1 MARTEQSGFT
11 LIEVVIVFAIT
22 GMLILIAFTGQDAIR
37 QRAQFDSAV
46 NQLVATVAEAKTDA
60 MAGYN
65 NVDTGATS
73 GQGLGGTCPGGH
85 AGDPNVFAGTVWSAD
100 SVGGVAVVTIDYYKA
115 ETDSVTKNLD
125 GVSCRFDSTS
135 VTVPYQVDVSDGA
148 QPGGRIVFARNDTG
162 NLVVCQ
168 ITNMGGYPG
177 SATNVFGDPSANCV
191 QPGPL
196 AMKFFDTGGHSADVQ
211 IDDSGLA
218 RRLN

>member
-11 LIEVVIVFAIT
+11 LVEIVIVFAIT
-22 GMLILIAFTGQDAIR
+22 GLLILIAFAGQDQIR
-37 QRAQFDSAV
+37 ERSQFDSSV

-60 MAGYN
+60 TAGFN
-65 NVDTGATS
+65 NVDTGATE
-73 GQGLGGTCPGGH
+73 GQGLGGSCPGGH

-125 GVSCRFDSTS
+125 GIACQFDSTS
-135 VTVPYQVDVSDGA
+135 VSVPYGVNVKNGG
-148 QPGGRIVFARNDTG
+148 QPGGRIVFARNDSG
-162 NLVVCQ
+162 NLDVCQ

-177 SATNVFGDPSANCV
+177 SATTVFGNPDASCV
-191 QPGPL
+191 QPAPL
-196 AMKFFDTGGHSADVQ
+196 PLTFFDAGGHTASVQ